1 MSVALAADELR
12 KNRREESD
20 QKIFRAILQ
29 QSMKRKNVSTKMVTM

>member
-1 MSVALAADELR
+1 MSVALAADELG

-29 QSMKRKNVSTKMVTM
+29 QSMKRKNVSTKMITM